1 MAENKYSEHIKKAIL
16 DFANSCNGKYKLRIA
31 EGKIWLKAPHTATSF
46 YQFPYKPEVRL
57 TKGDGHHTIFEV
69 LDSQLKDPNL
79 IIADIIQA
87 LLVDGAESI
96 IFIAPTDEGYE
107 KARELSETITGLL
120 ISRLVDTVELY
131 IQKNMKKKIG
141 FLKRV
146 VKTYSLPEILVY
158 KVSYKEANNSKLLQK
173 LFAKWSKKDRW

>member
-1 MAENKYSEHIKKAIL
+1 MAENKYSENIKKAIL
-16 DFANSCNGKYKLRIA
+16 SFANSCKDKYNLSVA

-57 TKGDGHHTIFEV
+57 TRDGGYHTIFEV

-87 LLVDGAESI
+87 LLVDSAESI
-96 IFIAPTDEGYE
+96 IFITPTDEGYE
-107 KARELSETITGLL
+107 KVRELSKTITGLL

-131 IQKNMKKKIG
+131 TPKNMKKKIG
-141 FLKRV
+141 FLNRV
-146 VKTYSLPEILVY
+146 VKTYALPEILVY

-173 LFAKWSKKDRW
+173 LFTKWSKTDQW